1 MTTNEIIPAYL
12 FPEWPDDSCEY
23 FRQERFA
30 EDCSESLEPGDAL
43 VLPRKGRDTYEP
55 QWKRSA
61 LKRASKRRAK
71 RALMEA
77 LKW

>member
-1 MTTNEIIPAYL
+1 MTTNEIIPSDL

-30 EDCSESLEPGDAL
+30 EDCAEEAELGDAI

-55 QWKRSA
+55 RWKRDA
-61 LKRASKRRAK
+61 LKRASKRASK
-71 RALMEA
+71 RTLMEA
-77 LKW
+77 LR

>member
-30 EDCSESLEPGDAL
+30 EDCAEEAELGDNL

-55 QWKRSA
+55 QWKRAA
-61 LKRASKRRAK
+61 LKRAAK
-71 RALMEA
+71 RAAKRLLMEV
-77 LKW
+77 LK

>member
-1 MTTNEIIPAYL
+1 MGGIIDPIL

-30 EDCSESLEPGDAL
+30 EDCAEEEKPGDNL

-55 QWKRSA
+55 QWKRAA
-61 LKRASKRRAK
+61 LKRASKRKAK
-71 RALMEA
+71 RTLLEA